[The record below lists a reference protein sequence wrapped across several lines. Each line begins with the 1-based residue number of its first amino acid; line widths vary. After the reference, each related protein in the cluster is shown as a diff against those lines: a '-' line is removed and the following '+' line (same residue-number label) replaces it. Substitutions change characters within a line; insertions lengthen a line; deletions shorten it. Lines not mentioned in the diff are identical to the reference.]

1 MQGITN
7 NMGVTSG
14 FTSQEG
20 GMMPMIALPVREDQ
34 LLIKSHGSM
43 TGSLYQTQT
52 NPLPQLN
59 MSMMEESKPQQTHN
73 NVDIQKLQEQIRNL
87 SDLFKLLQKQSD
99 INE

>member
-1 MQGITN
+1 
-7 NMGVTSG
+7 
-14 FTSQEG
+14 
-20 GMMPMIALPVREDQ
+20 MMPMIALPVREDQ